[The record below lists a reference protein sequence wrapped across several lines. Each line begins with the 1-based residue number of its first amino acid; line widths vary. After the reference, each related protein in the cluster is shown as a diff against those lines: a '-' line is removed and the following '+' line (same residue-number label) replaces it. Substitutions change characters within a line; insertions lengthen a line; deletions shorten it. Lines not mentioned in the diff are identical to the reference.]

1 MIIAIPTQN
10 AEPWKDYR
18 SKEVSDGSG
27 IILYLRAL
35 QGHSGRNPTDP
46 SLQDKVIIQSNF
58 FQYIYHIGR
67 AINLHSIMNS
77 VLIPG
82 SQTFE
87 QTTDS
92 ILSACGSSG
101 QQSQGS

>member
-1 MIIAIPTQN
+1 MAKGGGNTKTFQYCTDPSRQ
-10 AEPWKDYR
+10 E
-18 SKEVSDGSG
+18 
-27 IILYLRAL
+27 ILDLRAL

-46 SLQDKVIIQSNF
+46 SLQDNVIIRSNF
-58 FQYIYHIGR
+58 FQYIYHIGC

-77 VLIPG
+77 ELIPG
-82 SQTFE
+82 SQKFE

-101 QQSQGS
+101 QKP